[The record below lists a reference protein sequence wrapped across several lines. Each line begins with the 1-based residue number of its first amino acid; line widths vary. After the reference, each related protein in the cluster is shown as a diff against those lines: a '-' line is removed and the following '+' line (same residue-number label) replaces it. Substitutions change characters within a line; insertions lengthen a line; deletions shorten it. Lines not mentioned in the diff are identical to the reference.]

1 MSHEE
6 QLELLSA
13 IEPEVDRL
21 MAEHRE
27 RREHWYFHDYVPWEA
42 GRSFVDEPW
51 DPSEATVSPE
61 VRTALVLNL
70 LTEDNLPYYHVEIA
84 KRVPEGSAL
93 DRWNHLWTAE
103 EGQHAIAL
111 RSYLLTSR
119 NCDPR
124 LLEDDRMA
132 TMEAGF
138 ESEYEDPAAL
148 FVYTSAQELATRV
161 SHFNAGRL
169 SDDETAYEIM
179 KRIAADENH
188 HFMFYRGVAKAMLEQ
203 APEIM
208 LDAIHRVLSTFQM
221 PGTTIPGF
229 LRRAVEMAKAGV
241 YNLRIHHDKVL
252 VPVLRDWGVEHL
264 EGLSTKAQE
273 LQEKVLELPSRVL
286 RRAEIVE
293 RRLGMA
299 TA

>member
-1 MSHEE
+1 VVEE
-6 QLELLSA
+6 QLELVA
-13 IEPEVDRL
+13 AVEPEVRQL

-27 RREHWYFHDYVPWEA
+27 RREHWYYHEVVPWEE

-51 DPSEATVSPE
+51 DPSQATVSPE

-70 LTEDNLPYYHVEIA
+70 LTEDNLPYYHIEIA
-84 KRVPEGSAL
+84 NRVPKGSAL
-93 DRWNHLWTAE
+93 DEWNHLWTAE

-119 NCDPR
+119 NCDPK

-138 ESEYEDPAAL
+138 ESDYADPAAL

-161 SHFNAGRL
+161 SHRNAGKL
-169 SDDETAYEIM
+169 ADDETAFEVM
-179 KRIAADENH
+179 RRIAADENH

-208 LDAIHRVLSTFQM
+208 LDAMHRVLSTFQM

-229 LRRAVEMAKAGV
+229 VRRAVEIAKAGV
-241 YNLRIHHDKVL
+241 YNLRIHHDRVL
-252 VPVLRDWGVEHL
+252 VPVLRDWGVEQMT
-264 EGLSTKAQE
+264 GLSVKAQE
-273 LQEKVLELPSRVL
+273 LQEKVLEIPAKVM

-293 RRLGMA
+293 RRLGIVP
-299 TA
+299 T

>member
-1 MSHEE
+1 VEE
-6 QLELLSA
+6 QLELVAAVESD
-13 IEPEVDRL
+13 VRRL
-21 MAEHRE
+21 MAEHRT
-27 RREHWYFHDYVPWEA
+27 RREHWYYHEVIPWEE

-51 DPSEATVSPE
+51 DPAQATVSPE

-70 LTEDNLPYYHVEIA
+70 LTEDNLPYYHTEIA
-84 KRVPEGSAL
+84 SRIPKGSAL
-93 DRWNHLWTAE
+93 DEWNHLWTAE

-138 ESEYEDPAAL
+138 DSEYTDPAAL

-161 SHFNAGRL
+161 SHRNAGKL
-169 SDDETAYEIM
+169 ADDETAFEVM

-188 HFMFYRGVAKAMLEQ
+188 HFLFYRGVAKAMLDQ

-229 LRRAVEMAKAGV
+229 VRRAVEIARAGV
-241 YNLRIHHDKVL
+241 YNLRIHHDRVL
-252 VPVLRDWGVEHL
+252 VPVIRDWGVDQL
-264 EGLSTKAQE
+264 TGLSVKAQE
-273 LQEKVLELPSRVL
+273 LQEKVLEIPAKVM

-293 RRLGMA
+293 RRLGIA
-299 TA
+299 PA